1 MNPGSRTMSV
11 ARHPQRILSLLVCAF
26 VAAWT
31 FAPTSAHAKQGGHH
45 RGGGGSGSASGSGSG
60 GGSGGGSGAAGDAKP
75 KQGKPKTFDFTGIDI
90 SGQNRS
96 PQLLYFLE
104 RANEELERA
113 SLEKRSFIPEMVR
126 SIEEDNL

>member
-1 MNPGSRTMSV
+1 VR
-11 ARHPQRILSLLVCAF
+11 ALAIIVCAL

-31 FAPTSAHAKQGGHH
+31 LAPTPAHAKQGGHH
-45 RGGGGSGSASGSGSG
+45 KGGGASASGSGSGSASGS
-60 GGSGGGSGAAGDAKP
+60 ATTGDAAKP
-75 KQGKPKTFDFTGIDI
+75 RQGKPKTFDFTGIDI